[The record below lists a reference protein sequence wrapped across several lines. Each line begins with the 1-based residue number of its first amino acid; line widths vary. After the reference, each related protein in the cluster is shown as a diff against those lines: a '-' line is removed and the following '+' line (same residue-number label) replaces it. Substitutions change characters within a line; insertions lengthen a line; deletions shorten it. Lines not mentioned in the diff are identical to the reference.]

1 MVNRIGLPYALGIER
16 FPSRRR
22 SMGKKIKLPESPL
35 KDEDWPWT
43 RPEELHLYL
52 QMQRQLFEA
61 NRSHALPAFDALT
74 YIVTEIWDNAE
85 TPRDCAVT
93 IPLWIV
99 ETLAGGFLRY
109 RNAAESGRSVT
120 FGEAYGIEGGG
131 QGKEPRILIEFRK
144 LRDIRVVTTIAFRKE
159 QGIKIEASIQEM
171 SEKTGL
177 SRSQVRRIWQK
188 HRKQAVSAVRNL
200 KTRMS
205 S

>member
-1 MVNRIGLPYALGIER
+1 MR
-16 FPSRRR
+16 
-22 SMGKKIKLPESPL
+22 
-35 KDEDWPWT
+35 
-43 RPEELHLYL
+43 
-52 QMQRQLFEA
+52 RQLFEA
-61 NRSHALPAFDALT
+61 DRSHALPAFDALT
-74 YIVTEIWDNAE
+74 YIVAEIWGNAE
-85 TPRDCAVT
+85 TPRDCDVT

-99 ETLAGGFLRY
+99 ETLVEGFLRY
-109 RNAAESGRSVT
+109 RDAAESGRSVT

-131 QGKEPRILIEFRK
+131 QGKEPRISIEFRK

-200 KTRMS
+200 KTRVS